1 MHGRGRWR
9 APPVVRGDCD
19 GVRRDSDRD
28 PTAVAARE
36 EAVHRML
43 GNHELNCTVCDF
55 NNRTCDVHNAVE
67 LVHIRRQKYPFTPK
81 PYEIDDSNPFY
92 RYDPNQCIL
101 CARCVEAC
109 QNVQFTETL
118 SIDWESDHPR
128 VLWDG
133 GRKINESS
141 CVSYGHCVTVCPC
154 NALMEKTML
163 GQAGYF
169 TAAPDSVRRKSID
182 LVKHT
187 EQYTGF
193 TPLFLTSNVEAK
205 MREATVRKTKTVC
218 TYCGVGCAFDIW
230 TRNRTI
236 LKVEPSI
243 SAPANGISTCIKG
256 KFSWD
261 FVNSPDRLRHPL
273 IRETDRFRK
282 ASWNEALTMV
292 ASRLRAI
299 ADEHG
304 PDSVGFIASSKAT
317 NEEAYLMQKL
327 ARVVFRTNNI
337 DNCARYCQSPATTGL
352 ARTVGYGGDAGTMDD
367 IEMAD
372 LVIIVGSH
380 TAASHPVLASRIKR
394 RQKLHGQKLIVA
406 DLLEHE
412 MARRADLFL
421 RPKPGTDLVWIN
433 AVAREILARGLE
445 DRTFIDARVNNFE
458 SYRDSLESYT
468 LEEAERITG
477 VEVDTLRRAVD
488 MLGSSKRTCMLW
500 AMGLTQRANGSDTS
514 TAISNLLLLTGN
526 YGRPS
531 TGGYPLRGHNNVQ
544 GACDFGALF
553 DKLPGYVDY
562 DDEGGRQALEREWGV
577 SIRTEPGLNNTT
589 MVEAAHSGQLKALFV
604 MGEELALADSNLNMV
619 HEALE

>member
-1 MHGRGRWR
+1 
-9 APPVVRGDCD
+9 
-19 GVRRDSDRD
+19 
-28 PTAVAARE
+28 
-36 EAVHRML
+36 
-43 GNHELNCTVCDF
+43 
-55 NNRTCDVHNAVE
+55 
-67 LVHIRRQKYPFTPK
+67 
-81 PYEIDDSNPFY
+81 
-92 RYDPNQCIL
+92 
-101 CARCVEAC
+101 
-109 QNVQFTETL
+109 
-118 SIDWESDHPR
+118 
-128 VLWDG
+128 
-133 GRKINESS
+133 
-141 CVSYGHCVTVCPC
+141 
-154 NALMEKTML
+154 
-163 GQAGYF
+163 
-169 TAAPDSVRRKSID
+169 
-182 LVKHT
+182 
-187 EQYTGF
+187 
-193 TPLFLTSNVEAK
+193 
-205 MREATVRKTKTVC
+205 
-218 TYCGVGCAFDIW
+218 
-230 TRNRTI
+230 
-236 LKVEPSI
+236 
-243 SAPANGISTCIKG
+243 
-256 KFSWD
+256 
-261 FVNSPDRLRHPL
+261 
-273 IRETDRFRK
+273 
-282 ASWNEALTMV
+282 
-292 ASRLRAI
+292 
-299 ADEHG
+299 
-304 PDSVGFIASSKAT
+304 
-317 NEEAYLMQKL
+317 MQKL

-445 DRTFIDARVNNFE
+445 DQTFIDARVNNFE